1 MLIED
6 VRAALESVTR
16 LALGADMRY
25 EHNEN
30 LDRLRELVSAYDAL
44 APDWSSAPE
53 DAKWAAIHPDGE
65 GDWWGTKPIALDY
78 RMEWDGELAHGTWW
92 RQGPLPIG
100 IDWRLC
106 IWQRP
111 EATR

>member
-1 MLIED
+1 MLID
-6 VRAALESVTR
+6 TLRDLLASDNADAWADAL
-16 LALGADMRY
+16 LAVA
-25 EHNEN
+25 EF
-30 LDRLRELVSAYDAL
+30 LDAYDAL
-44 APDWSSAPE
+44 APDWTSAPE

-78 RMEWDGELAHGTWW
+78 RMEWDGELVHGTWW
-92 RQGPLPIG
+92 RQEPLPIG